1 MTENFT
7 ARKRIRKSFQ
17 RIENIAEM
25 PNLIDIQRL
34 SYDLFLQ
41 KNILHDERLN
51 KGLENVFR
59 GVFPIHDYSESSTIE
74 YISYSFDEPKF
85 DTGECIQ
92 RSLTYAAPLKVTLRL
107 IVYDVDEEN
116 ETRSIKDVKEQ
127 DVYMGDLP
135 LMTSN
140 GTFIINGTERVV
152 VSQMHRSPG
161 VFFDHDKGKTHSSG
175 KILYAARIIPYR
187 GSWLDFEFDAKD
199 ILNARID
206 RKKKFPATTVLYSL
220 GFDSQEILSLFY
232 KNEIHKRQKDV
243 WKKPFISENLKGSKA
258 VYDLIDSKNNKVIIE
273 SGKKITKRTLDQND
287 KVKDLYIS
295 NEEILG
301 KFISEDIVNFSTGEI
316 FAEAG
321 DEITEELLASFEVEK
336 IEEIP
341 VLLIDNVNFSP
352 FVRNTLAVDKSFD
365 KTSALFEIYK
375 ILRPGEPPTVESA
388 TNLFTSLFFDSD
400 RYDLSDVGRVKINMR
415 LNLDTPDDHGT
426 LTKDDIAN
434 VLRTIVDLRD
444 GKGDIDDIDNLGN
457 RRVRSVGELMEN
469 QFRIG
474 LLRMERA
481 IKERMSSIDID
492 AVMPQDIINAKPI
505 AASIREFFGSSQL
518 SQFMD
523 QTNPLSEIT
532 HKRRVS
538 ALGPGGLTRERAGF
552 EVRDVHPTH
561 YGRICPI
568 ETPEGPNIGLIN
580 SLATYAR
587 VIKYGFI

>member
-1 MTENFT
+1 MTENFN
-7 ARKRIRKSFQ
+7 ARRRIRKSFQ

-25 PNLIDIQRL
+25 PNLIEVQRL

-41 KNILHDERLN
+41 QNISHEERLN

-135 LMTSN
+135 LMTEN

-232 KNEIHKRQKDV
+232 KTEIHSRHKDG
-243 WKKPFISENLKGSKA
+243 WKKSFIADNLKGIKA
-258 VYDLIDSKNNKVIIE
+258 LYDLVDAKN
-273 SGKKITKRTLDQND
+273 KK
-287 KVKDLYIS
+287 S
-295 NEEILG
+295 NHRNRKKKLP
-301 KFISEDIVNFSTGEI
+301 K
-316 FAEAG
+316 
-321 DEITEELLASFEVEK
+321 ELLIKMIKLK
-336 IEEIP
+336 IY
-341 VLLIDNVNFSP
+341 LFL
-352 FVRNTLAVDKSFD
+352 TTKSLE
-365 KTSALFEIYK
+365 SLFQK
-375 ILRPGEPPTVESA
+375 IL
-388 TNLFTSLFFDSD
+388 
-400 RYDLSDVGRVKINMR
+400 
-415 LNLDTPDDHGT
+415 
-426 LTKDDIAN
+426 
-434 VLRTIVDLRD
+434 
-444 GKGDIDDIDNLGN
+444 
-457 RRVRSVGELMEN
+457 
-469 QFRIG
+469 
-474 LLRMERA
+474 
-481 IKERMSSIDID
+481 
-492 AVMPQDIINAKPI
+492 
-505 AASIREFFGSSQL
+505 
-518 SQFMD
+518 
-523 QTNPLSEIT
+523 
-532 HKRRVS
+532 
-538 ALGPGGLTRERAGF
+538 
-552 EVRDVHPTH
+552 
-561 YGRICPI
+561 
-568 ETPEGPNIGLIN
+568 
-580 SLATYAR
+580 
-587 VIKYGFI
+587 